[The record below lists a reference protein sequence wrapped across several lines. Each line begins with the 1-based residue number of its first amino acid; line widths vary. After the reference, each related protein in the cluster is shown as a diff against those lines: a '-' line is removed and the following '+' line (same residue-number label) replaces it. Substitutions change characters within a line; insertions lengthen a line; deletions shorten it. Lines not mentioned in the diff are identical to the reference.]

1 VAVRRKSSVRAVSYP
16 RILEFHPP
24 ESLNPYPVS
33 AALLT
38 RNMAA
43 PPSSSASSSLPSSS
57 SSSSSSSLSQSTSCT
72 PPTEDRLAT
81 PRRITLANIRSSP
94 HWRHHRHVPRWVPR
108 PTPFPRGERTSSTSY
123 CPGMGRS
130 NSPSLNSADWVGDSI
145 FTRRR
150 GIIGSF

>member
-1 VAVRRKSSVRAVSYP
+1 MAVRRKSSVRAVSYP

-81 PRRITLANIRSSP
+81 PRRITLANIPSP
-94 HWRHHRHVPRWVPR
+94 LLTLPPVAALIGATIGMSRGGSRARLRFLAENAHRQPRTVQ
-108 PTPFPRGERTSSTSY
+108 G
-123 CPGMGRS
+123 
-130 NSPSLNSADWVGDSI
+130 WVGP
-145 FTRRR
+145 TLLH
-150 GIIGSF
+150 